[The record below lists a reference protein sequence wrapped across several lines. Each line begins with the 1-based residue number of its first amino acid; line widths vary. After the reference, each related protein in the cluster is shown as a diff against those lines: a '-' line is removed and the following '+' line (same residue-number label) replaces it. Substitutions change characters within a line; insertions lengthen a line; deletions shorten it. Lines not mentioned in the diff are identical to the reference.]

1 MKAQEALIA
10 ATRQLTQAGIAGAA
24 GDARR
29 LLAHALGIAPDRV
42 TLALQDPMSEGAQ
55 ARLDVAIIA
64 RAAHQPVA
72 QITGKRL
79 FWGHEFRVTRDTL
92 DPRPE
97 TEILVQAA
105 QEQPFVSLLDLGTG
119 TGCILISLLKSM
131 PIAQGVGTD
140 ISPAALEVARENA
153 NVLGVSKRAG
163 FTASDWFDSITG
175 RFDLIVSNPPY
186 IAADEMAALSPD
198 VRDWEPQG
206 ALSPGGDGLDAY
218 RAIARG
224 AGARLMGGGRIL
236 LEIGPTQGAVVRDL
250 LAAQGFDQIAILRD
264 LDGRDRVVAA
274 RKPTEVE
281 DCALG

>member
-1 MKAQEALIA
+1 MKAQEALVV

-29 LLAHALGIAPDRV
+29 LLAHALGIAPDRL
-42 TLALQDPMSEGAQ
+42 TLALQDLMPEGAQ
-55 ARLDVAIIA
+55 TRLDAAIAA

-79 FWGHEFRVTRDTL
+79 FWGAEFRVTRDTL

-105 QEQPFVSLLDLGTG
+105 LEQPFVSLLDLGTG

-131 PIAQGVGTD
+131 PFARATGTD
-140 ISPAALEVARENA
+140 ISAAALEVARENA
-153 NVLGVSKRAG
+153 DVLGVSKRAG
-163 FTASDWFDSITG
+163 FVTSDWFASVNG

-186 IAADEMAALSPD
+186 IAAAEMAALSPD
-198 VRDWEPQG
+198 VRNWEPPG

-218 RAIARG
+218 RAISRG
-224 AGARLMGGGRIL
+224 ADARLMAGGRIL
-236 LEIGPTQGAVVRDL
+236 LEIGPTQGAAVHDL
-250 LAAQGFDQIAILRD
+250 LAAQGFAKIAILRD
-264 LDGRDRVVAA
+264 LDGRDRVVSA
-274 RKPTEVE
+274 RKPTESSS
-281 DCALG
+281 CALS